1 MIVGQGVDIVEVRR
15 IENVY
20 KKFGLKFLN
29 KVLSNKEIKKIL
41 SVDSYKLLIQKIAC
55 RFAAKEAVIKS
66 FSTAIKKP
74 KFRDFEILSLT
85 QDRLCK
91 IQKKF
96 EDKIKTP

>member
-41 SVDSYKLLIQKIAC
+41 SVDSYKLLIQKLLLDLLQ
-55 RFAAKEAVIKS
+55 RK
-66 FSTAIKKP
+66 
-74 KFRDFEILSLT
+74 
-85 QDRLCK
+85 Q
-91 IQKKF
+91 
-96 EDKIKTP
+96 